1 MANRLKINEA
11 RQIYKSA
18 LQELLTNTENWK
30 DFLSFSS
37 EFYKYNFLE
46 NILIYKQKR
55 NATACATLE
64 QWNRVGR
71 WVKAGATG
79 IKILKNKVDEIYL
92 EYVFDVNDT
101 YAKNG
106 ENIYTDAVMKSRHWT
121 VSNEEETLN
130 ILNKSLD
137 YEENSLKDLLENYV
151 TEQVNNDL
159 FINLTEEEQ
168 TIVYNSVF
176 LQTLVDSIKYQVAK
190 RTGLNISDEE
200 MFTGFSS
207 TVQNEKALL
216 ILGRSVN
223 HCTNQILKAIEYGIR
238 EKQYQNKEEQNYE
251 TREIWND
258 SQKEYGG
265 DVSNQIRRVD
275 NGRNNNGQTIGEG
288 TRNLET
294 ERNNRT
300 TVERRETSSK
310 DGSIHGTSEI
320 QSNDIKLGGRGI
332 ETDVGRKN
340 LNNEV
345 EEEVEKTTSFSSKQK
360 VSEELINKA
369 ISMGS
374 LVKGW
379 EERVSLILSDITL
392 SNKEKAQEIKKDNVA
407 HQSDKTAL
415 FK

>member
-18 LQELLTNTENWK
+18 LQELLTNTENWQ

-137 YEENSLKDLLENYV
+137 YDENSLKDLLENYV

-168 TIVYNSVF
+168 TIVYNPVF
-176 LQTLVDSIKYQVAK
+176 LQTLVDSIKYQIAK

-200 MFTGFSS
+200 LFIGFSS
-207 TVQNEKALL
+207 TIQNEKALL

-275 NGRNNNGQTIGEG
+275 NW
-288 TRNLET
+288 
-294 ERNNRT
+294 
-300 TVERRETSSK
+300 
-310 DGSIHGTSEI
+310 
-320 QSNDIKLGGRGI
+320 RG
-332 ETDVGRKN
+332 
-340 LNNEV
+340 
-345 EEEVEKTTSFSSKQK
+345 
-360 VSEELINKA
+360 NKK
-369 ISMGS
+369 S
-374 LVKGW
+374 
-379 EERVSLILSDITL
+379 
-392 SNKEKAQEIKKDNVA
+392 
-407 HQSDKTAL
+407 
-415 FK
+415 